1 MSGEKL
7 NPKNNES
14 LPGIETSDEHAEKLR
29 NKLEK
34 EINET
39 KEDGGEIHETRKTV
53 ASEAI
58 SGKEIRSKNS
68 EKNKEPQNITKAEK
82 TRTYKSTM
90 NRLQNQLPDSS
101 RKFSKF
107 IHNPAVEKTSEML
120 SSTIARP
127 SGILG
132 AGIVGF
138 IGFAVVLYFAKR
150 NGFALPSNSSLFVLV
165 LVGGWACGLL
175 VEALVKTVKKISN
188 R

>member
-1 MSGEKL
+1 
-7 NPKNNES
+7 
-14 LPGIETSDEHAEKLR
+14 
-29 NKLEK
+29 
-34 EINET
+34 
-39 KEDGGEIHETRKTV
+39 
-53 ASEAI
+53 
-58 SGKEIRSKNS
+58 
-68 EKNKEPQNITKAEK
+68 
-82 TRTYKSTM
+82 M
-90 NRLQNQLPDSS
+90 NLLQNQLPSSS

-107 IHNPAVEKTSEML
+107 IHNPVVEKTSEML

-165 LVGGWACGLL
+165 LVGGWICGLL